1 MESELATIDLNK
13 TFAQRFWYPIS
24 IVVVTVAAAGAGWL
38 VVGGLDRG
46 RHAPFSDGP
55 AYALWRIMIGI
66 TVAMAFAGTL
76 FTVPMLREL
85 RARYPSA
92 SLSALTAL
100 YLLTIAGTAAMPL
113 MFWGR
118 LQPSAVRI
126 GIALVLVAVAMWPA
140 VAVIWI
146 VRARVRFIAVQPLDT
161 LAATTAHRIEEIR
174 SLRAAL
180 ITALTILAM
189 VVSIS
194 VLNTGQLR
202 NARIAAGTA
211 AEIPPTYALLYG
223 AVLAGLLGILFVPV
237 HLSWQAAGARILDA
251 SYPIVRTDAS
261 GVPQL
266 PDDEWTAGR
275 NRLTELIG
283 LANTATAQFRAAFTT
298 LAPFLTG
305 LLAYFLK

>member
-1 MESELATIDLNK
+1 MEPELPTIDLNK
-13 TFAQRFWYPIS
+13 TVAQRFYYPIG
-24 IVVVTVAAAGAGWL
+24 IVVLTIAAAGAGWL
-38 VVGGLDRG
+38 IVGGLDHG
-46 RHAPFSDGP
+46 RNAPFSTGP
-55 AYALWRIMIGI
+55 AYALWRMMIGI
-66 TVAMAFAGTL
+66 TVGMAVVGAL
-76 FTVPMLREL
+76 FTVPMLRAL

-92 SLSALTAL
+92 SLSALATL
-100 YLLTIAGTAAMPL
+100 YLLAIAGTAAVPR

-118 LQPSAVRI
+118 IEPSTVRI
-126 GIALVLVAVAMWPA
+126 GITLVLIAAAMWPA
-140 VAVIWI
+140 VAVIWV
-146 VRARVRFIAVQPLDT
+146 VRARVRFIAAQPLDT
-161 LAATTAHRIEEIR
+161 LATTTAYRIEEIR

-211 AEIPPTYALLYG
+211 GAIPPTYALLYG
-223 AVLAGLLGILFVPV
+223 AVLAGLLAILFVPV

-261 GVPQL
+261 GDPQL

-275 NRLTELIG
+275 NRLTELMG
-283 LANTATAQFRAAFTT
+283 LGDTATAQFRAAFTT

>member
-1 MESELATIDLNK
+1 MESELPTVDLNK
-13 TFAQRFWYPIS
+13 TFAQRFFAPLG
-24 IVVVTVAAAGAGWL
+24 IVLVTVTAAGIGWL

-46 RHAPFSDGP
+46 QRALFVTGP
-55 AYALWRIMIGI
+55 AYALWRMMIGI
-66 TVAMAFAGTL
+66 TVAVAVAGTV
-76 FTVPMLREL
+76 FIMPVLREL

-100 YLLTIAGTAAMPL
+100 YLIAIAGTAAVPRL
-113 MFWGR
+113 FWGR
-118 LQPSAVRI
+118 IEPSTVRI

-140 VAVIWI
+140 VAVIWV
-146 VRARVRFIAVQPLDT
+146 VRARVRFLAQQPVDSLV
-161 LAATTAHRIEEIR
+161 ATTAYRIEEIR

-211 AEIPPTYALLYG
+211 ADIPPTYALLYG
-223 AVLAGLLGILFVPV
+223 AVLAGLLAVLFVPV
-237 HLSWQAAGARILDA
+237 HLSWQAAGTRILDA
-251 SYPIVRTDAS
+251 SYPIVRTDAA
-261 GVPQL
+261 GDPRL
-266 PDDEWTAGR
+266 PDDEWRAGR
-275 NRLTELIG
+275 DRLTELMG